1 MPGIWNING
10 GYNVNTKK
18 VSSKLTFEVG
28 ERFTGRVVAKG
39 DGKDVTIKL
48 ADGWQFVAEL
58 EGNVNL
64 DDIKLVKFQVDG
76 FKEGKLNLKLV
87 QGTSDDETSTDE
99 NFQEVIEKEGLSKD
113 DIDVLKK
120 MVKHNISL
128 TRDNINEIKGLI
140 QFNGKM
146 ASKPKEIDAFIQTY
160 LQSKDIE
167 VNSEQGQV
175 TKELLTKFLDG
186 FKNMTP
192 DDILAF
198 IENNLDFSEENINSF
213 NKLFKGGSSIEE
225 ILTKI
230 SDSLNE
236 LDISDNIADN
246 DVEFIKSNLDFSE
259 ENINSFNKLFKGRP
273 SIEAILTKMSDSL
286 NELDISESIE
296 DNNVKIVM
304 NDKLINKEVDLDKNT
319 IDKTTTLAS
328 KLYNENDPKTKKI
341 NILDVLRT
349 LAGNE
354 DSELD
359 VVQKNAGKEISN
371 DKKVNLQTPLINK
384 LDNKEV
390 VKLIKDI
397 IGSSL
402 KINDAPK
409 TQAEHL
415 IESTNKTKLEVIFS
429 TVEGKDVK
437 LTDNEFN
444 SFKKELITKFLDEFK
459 NMSSDDM
466 LEFIEN
472 NLDFSE
478 EDMNSFNKLF
488 KGGSSK
494 EEILTKVSDSLNK
507 LDISDS
513 TADNNVES
521 VMNNKLINKE
531 VDLGKNII
539 DKTTTLASKVYNEND
554 LSTKKINIVDILRT
568 LAGSEDSELDM
579 VQKNA
584 SKESSNV
591 EKLKLPASLIE
602 KLDNKEIVKLIK
614 DTIGNSLTTN
624 DLPKTQAQ
632 SLIEATNKT
641 KLEGLLSNIDG
652 KNVKLTDSE
661 FRVFKQLL
669 NDKIE
674 GKEVLKENVNN
685 VNNDN
690 NVIKPKEV
698 SLNSVKETVEIKENL
713 GKLNSNDLVR
723 GNLDNKEAIKMD
735 MKNKIENVRDIVKN
749 IINQTELK
757 DAGYEKIMNLVKAN
771 INDIKVFNSMS
782 DEYYYLNIPIKAENK
797 EYPCKLIIKDN
808 RKDGKKIDS
817 TNAKMVVSVK
827 TINLGDVDGY
837 LTMRENKI
845 DVKLKCESDFTS
857 VLNHNKSKLMEG
869 LSSLGLLVNISVST
883 KDKPVDL
890 VSCRNFFNDLT
901 MSTIDIKV

>member
-39 DGKDVTIKL
+39 EGKDVTIKL
-48 ADGWQFVAEL
+48 ADGWQFIAEL
-58 EGNVNL
+58 EGNINL

-87 QGTSDDETSTDE
+87 QGTVDDETSTDE

-146 ASKPKEIDAFIQTY
+146 ASNPKEIDAFIQTY
-160 LQSKDIE
+160 LQSKDIQA
-167 VNSEQGQV
+167 NSEQGQV
-175 TKELLTKFLDG
+175 IKELLTKFLDE
-186 FKNMTP
+186 FKSMTS

-236 LDISDNIADN
+236 LDISD
-246 DVEFIKSNLDFSE
+246 
-259 ENINSFNKLFKGRP
+259 
-273 SIEAILTKMSDSL
+273 SI
-286 NELDISESIE
+286 
-296 DNNVKIVM
+296 
-304 NDKLINKEVDLDKNT
+304 
-319 IDKTTTLAS
+319 
-328 KLYNENDPKTKKI
+328 
-341 NILDVLRT
+341 
-349 LAGNE
+349 
-354 DSELD
+354 
-359 VVQKNAGKEISN
+359 
-371 DKKVNLQTPLINK
+371 
-384 LDNKEV
+384 
-390 VKLIKDI
+390 
-397 IGSSL
+397 
-402 KINDAPK
+402 
-409 TQAEHL
+409 
-415 IESTNKTKLEVIFS
+415 
-429 TVEGKDVK
+429 
-437 LTDNEFN
+437 
-444 SFKKELITKFLDEFK
+444 
-459 NMSSDDM
+459 
-466 LEFIEN
+466 
-472 NLDFSE
+472 
-478 EDMNSFNKLF
+478 
-488 KGGSSK
+488 
-494 EEILTKVSDSLNK
+494 
-507 LDISDS
+507 
-513 TADNNVES
+513 ADNNVET
-521 VMNNKLINKE
+521 VINNKLVNKE
-531 VDLGKNII
+531 ADFAKSII
-539 DKTTTLASKVYNEND
+539 DKSTALASKVYNEND
-554 LSTKKINIVDILRT
+554 PLTKKINILDVLRT

-591 EKLKLPASLIE
+591 EKVNLPASLIE
-602 KLDNKEIVKLIK
+602 KLENKEIVKLIK
-614 DTIGNSLTTN
+614 ETIGRSLTTN
-624 DLPKTQAQ
+624 DLPKTQAE

-641 KLEGLLSNIDG
+641 KLEGLLSNMDG
-652 KNVKLTDSE
+652 KDVKLTDND

-674 GKEVLKENVNN
+674 GKEVLKENVHNG
-685 VNNDN
+685 N
-690 NVIKPKEV
+690 NVIQPKEASV
-698 SLNSVKETVEIKENL
+698 NSVKEIVAIKENL
-713 GKLNSNDLVR
+713 EKLNSNDLVR
-723 GNLDNKEAIKMD
+723 GNLDSKEAIKMD
-735 MKNKIENVRDIVKN
+735 MKSKIENVRDIVKN

-757 DAGYEKIMNLVKAN
+757 DTGYEKIMNLVKAN
-771 INDIKVFNSMS
+771 ITDIKMFNSIS
-782 DEYYYLNIPIKAENK
+782 DEYYYLNVPIIAENK

-857 VLNHNKSKLMEG
+857 VVNHNKSKLMEG
-869 LSSLGLLVNISVST
+869 LSSLGLLVNVSVST